1 MALHS
6 FDPAIAEKVGVN
18 AAVIYQNIAF
28 WVEKNR
34 ANNKHLHEGRYWTY
48 NSMRAFEELFPY
60 LTQKQIR
67 TAIDKLIDCNLIVAG
82 NFNKA
87 GYDRTKWYSL
97 QGQIEL
103 PSWANGIDQKGEPIP
118 DSKPD
123 GKQDISSSDDDG
135 VNYYFDQLWEEY
147 PRKVGK
153 AQAKKAFKTA
163 SKKINFYDLL
173 PKFEAYVLTLE
184 GKEAQFIPHLATWLN
199 GERWN
204 DEGK

>member
-60 LTQKQIR
+60 FTQKQIR

-103 PSWANGIDQKGEPIP
+103 PSGANGIDQKGEPIP

-135 VNYYFDQLWEEY
+135 VDYYFDQLWEEY

-173 PKFEAYVLTLE
+173 PKFEAYVLTLK